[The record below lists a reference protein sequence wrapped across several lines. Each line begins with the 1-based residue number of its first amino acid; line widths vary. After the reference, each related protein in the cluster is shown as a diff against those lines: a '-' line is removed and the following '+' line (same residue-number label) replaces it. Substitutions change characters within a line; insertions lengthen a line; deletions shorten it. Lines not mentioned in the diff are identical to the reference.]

1 VANPPVIEGSADPF
15 RELWS
20 FSHQEIRQGH
30 YSFPVRS
37 ILRSEPAI
45 SLLYA
50 ILCAIHEGINT
61 REGLYDHLDGI
72 FALRL
77 RRPTMTSI
85 DIDEAIQHGLNDDL
99 IQESE
104 GRYSLSHR
112 GRETIRYGRLEIVHQ
127 GYWMR
132 RLLTERIVLVLST
145 LALLLLASVKIW
157 IGLSIHSDAILNE
170 GIENLTDL
178 LVVGIIA
185 FSIKYKRDRLGA
197 LAIITVMTMTGA
209 LLAVG
214 AIAGLLS
221 NEPVQWSVQAYYVEF
236 LSIVIN
242 RGLIWLKVMVGRSS
256 GNLALIGDAKEDTS
270 HIKVAYGVMIGFTFS
285 IFGYY
290 FVDGLVALAISGIIL
305 WESISTL
312 RELRAAGDEIDVD
325 TIRLGANEM
334 YEDLMTYWVLGR
346 LATGPKE
353 ADVIEHDFLRG
364 VNLGHRYYDVQAVIG
379 FHNIKQRGIM
389 KNIRQAER
397 SGLIAERERR
407 YSITNRGLAW
417 YYRTRARD
425 LAELARNFS
434 DQRRERY
441 MRWAIMISIFIFI
454 FLLMYFADPIKQII
468 DDLVASLGF
477 GSTRLSRLGL
487 ME

>member
-1 VANPPVIEGSADPF
+1 
-15 RELWS
+15 
-20 FSHQEIRQGH
+20 
-30 YSFPVRS
+30 
-37 ILRSEPAI
+37 
-45 SLLYA
+45 
-50 ILCAIHEGINT
+50 
-61 REGLYDHLDGI
+61 
-72 FALRL
+72 
-77 RRPTMTSI
+77 MTSI

-104 GRYSLSHR
+104 TRYSLTDR
-112 GRETIRYGRLEIVHQ
+112 GRETIRYSRLEIVHQ
-127 GYWMR
+127 GYWMSR
-132 RLLTERIVLVLST
+132 VLTERMVLVLST

-157 IGLSIHSDAILNE
+157 IGLSIQSDAIFNE

-185 FSIKYKRDRLGA
+185 FSIKYNRDRLGA
-197 LAIITVMTMTGA
+197 LAIIIVMTVTGG
-209 LLAVG
+209 LLAVS

-242 RGLIWLKVMVGRSS
+242 RGLIWLKVVVGRSS

-270 HIKVAYGVMIGFTFS
+270 HIKVAFGVMIGLTFS

-290 FVDGLVALAISGIIL
+290 FVDGLVALLIAGIIL
-305 WESISTL
+305 WEGISTFI
-312 RELRAAGDEIDVD
+312 ELKAAGDEIDVD
-325 TIRLGANEM
+325 TIRLGANEK

-346 LATGPKE
+346 LTSGPKE
-353 ADVIEHDFLRG
+353 ADFIEHDFLRG
-364 VNLGHRYYDVQAVIG
+364 VSIGHRYYDVQAVIG

-397 SGLIAERERR
+397 SGLIAEREGR

-417 YYRTRARD
+417 YYRTRAKD
-425 LAELARNFS
+425 LAELARDFS
-434 DQRRERY
+434 DQRREYY
-441 MRWAIMISIFIFI
+441 MRWAIMISIFVVI

-468 DDLVASLGF
+468 DDLVASIGF
-477 GSTRLSRLGL
+477 G
-487 ME
+487 

>member
-1 VANPPVIEGSADPF
+1 MANPPVIEDSTDPF
-15 RELWS
+15 SELWS
-20 FSHQEIRQGH
+20 FSHQEIRQGRH
-30 YSFPVRS
+30 SFPVKS
-37 ILRSEPAI
+37 ILRSEPAV

-50 ILCAIHEGINT
+50 ILCTIHEGINT
-61 REGLYDHLDGI
+61 RQGLYDHLDGI

-104 GRYSLSHR
+104 GCYILSDR

-127 GYWMR
+127 GYWLR
-132 RLLTERIVLVLST
+132 RFLTERTVLVLST

-157 IGLSIHSDAILNE
+157 IGLSIQSDAILSE

-185 FSIKYKRDRLGA
+185 FSIRFNRDRLGA
-197 LAIITVMTMTGA
+197 LVIIMVMIITGA
-209 LLAVG
+209 LLTVG

-242 RGLIWLKVMVGRSS
+242 KGLIWMKVMVGRSS

-270 HIKVAYGVMIGFTFS
+270 HIKVAFGVIIGLTFS

-290 FVDGLVALAISGIIL
+290 FVDGLVALAIAVIIL
-305 WESISTL
+305 WEGISTFI
-312 RELRAAGDEIDVD
+312 ELKAAGDEIDVD

-334 YEDLMTYWVLGR
+334 YEDLITHWVLGR
-346 LATGPKE
+346 LTTGPQE

-364 VNLGHRYYDVQAVIG
+364 VNIGHRYYDVQAVIG
-379 FHNIKQRGIM
+379 FHNLKQRGIM

-397 SGLIAERERR
+397 SGLIADRDGC

-434 DQRRERY
+434 GQRREMY
-441 MRWAIMISIFIFI
+441 MRRVIMLSIFIII

-477 GSTRLSRLGL
+477 G
-487 ME
+487 

>member
-1 VANPPVIEGSADPF
+1 MSDTPVIDDSADPF
-15 RELWS
+15 RDLWS
-20 FSHQEIRQGH
+20 FSQQEIRGGRH
-30 YSFPVRS
+30 GFPIRS
-37 ILRSEPAI
+37 ILRSDPAT

-50 ILCAIHEGINT
+50 ILCAIQEGINT

-104 GRYSLSHR
+104 SRYCLSHR

-132 RLLTERIVLVLST
+132 RFLTERTVLLLST

-157 IGLSIHSDAILNE
+157 IGLSIQSDAILNE

-178 LVVGIIA
+178 IVVGIIA
-185 FSIKYKRDRLGA
+185 LSIKYNRDRFGT
-197 LAIITVMTMTGA
+197 LAIIIVMTMTGA

-221 NEPVQWSVQAYYVEF
+221 NEPVQWSIQAYYVEF
-236 LSIVIN
+236 LSIIIN
-242 RGLIWLKVMVGRSS
+242 KGLIWMKVMVGRNS

-270 HIKVAYGVMIGFTFS
+270 HIKVALGVMIGLTFS

-305 WESISTL
+305 WEGISTFI
-312 RELRAAGDEIDVD
+312 ELQAAGDEIDVD

-334 YEDLMTYWVLGR
+334 YEDLITYWVLGR
-346 LATGPKE
+346 LASGPKE
-353 ADVIEHDFLRG
+353 ADVIEHNFLRG
-364 VNLGHRYYDVQAVIG
+364 VSVGHRYYDVQAVIG
-379 FHNIKQRGIM
+379 FHNIKQRGII

-397 SGLIAERERR
+397 SGLLAEQKGR

-425 LAELARNFS
+425 LTELARNFS

-441 MRWAIMISIFIFI
+441 MRWVIMISIFVVI
-454 FLLMYFADPIKQII
+454 FLLMFFADPIKQII

-477 GSTRLSRLGL
+477 G
-487 ME
+487 

>member
-1 VANPPVIEGSADPF
+1 VANPPMIEDSTDPF

-20 FSHQEIRQGH
+20 FSHQEIRQARH
-30 YSFPVRS
+30 SFPVRS
-37 ILRSEPAI
+37 ILRSEPAV

-72 FALRL
+72 FAFRL

-104 GRYSLSHR
+104 GLYSLSHR
-112 GRETIRYGRLEIVHQ
+112 GRETIRYGRLEIVHE
-127 GYWMR
+127 GYWMKR
-132 RLLTERIVLVLST
+132 FLTERTVLIIST
-145 LALLLLASVKIW
+145 FALLLLASVKIW
-157 IGLSIHSDAILNE
+157 IGLSIQSDAILNE

-185 FSIKYKRDRLGA
+185 FSIKYNRDRLGA
-197 LAIITVMTMTGA
+197 LAIIIVMTIAGA

-236 LSIVIN
+236 LSILIN
-242 RGLIWLKVMVGRSS
+242 KGLIWLKVMVGRSS

-270 HIKVAYGVMIGFTFS
+270 HIKVAFGVMIGLTFS

-290 FVDGLVALAISGIIL
+290 FVDKLVAFAISGIIL
-305 WESISTL
+305 WEAISTFI
-312 RELRAAGDEIDVD
+312 ELRAAGDEIDVD
-325 TIRLGANEM
+325 TIRLGANEV

-346 LATGPKE
+346 LATGPKR
-353 ADVIEHDFLRG
+353 ADAIEQDFLRG
-364 VNLGHRYYDVQAVIG
+364 VGVGHRYYDVQAVIG

-389 KNIRQAER
+389 KNVRQAER
-397 SGLIAERERR
+397 SGLIAEREGS

-434 DQRRERY
+434 DLHREHY
-441 MRWAIMISIFIFI
+441 MRWAIMISIFIII
-454 FLLMYFADPIKQII
+454 FLLMYFADPIKHII

-477 GSTRLSRLGL
+477 G
-487 ME
+487 